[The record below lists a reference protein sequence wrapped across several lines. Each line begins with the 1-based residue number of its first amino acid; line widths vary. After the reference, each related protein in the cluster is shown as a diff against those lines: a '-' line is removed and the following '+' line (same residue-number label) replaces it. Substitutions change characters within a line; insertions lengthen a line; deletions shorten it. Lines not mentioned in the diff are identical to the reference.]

1 MELTRIVVALLLLAI
16 AAGADAK
23 PDNKWRIKC
32 NGSTRTGGEVV
43 LSIEPEGGKPV
54 EVVIAIP
61 AGTSENAAAVI
72 IRNALKVPLKDTHK
86 VERDDWEDVLV
97 KKRYKQPDFEL
108 ILQDN
113 TAQGLSIK
121 VKDE

>member
-1 MELTRIVVALLLLAI
+1 MGTTRIVLAVVLLAT
-16 AAGADAK
+16 ANGVDAK

-32 NGSTRTGGEVV
+32 NGKAKVDGEIV
-43 LSIEPEGGKPV
+43 LSIEPAGGEPV

-61 AGTSENAAAVI
+61 AGTNENAAAVI
-72 IRNALKVPLKDTHK
+72 VRDSLKVPLRDTHK

-108 ILQDN
+108 VLQDN
-113 TAQGLSIK
+113 TAEGLSIK

>member
-1 MELTRIVVALLLLAI
+1 VEFARTVVALLLVVV

-23 PDNKWRIKC
+23 PDSKWRIKC
-32 NGSTRTGGEVV
+32 NGKSKVAGEVV

-61 AGTSENAAAVI
+61 EGTSENAAAVI
-72 IRNALKVPLKDTHK
+72 VRDSLKVPLRDTHK

-108 ILQDN
+108 ILEDN
-113 TAQGLSIK
+113 TAEGLGIK
-121 VKDE
+121 VKEE

>member
-1 MELTRIVVALLLLAI
+1 MKLARIVVASLLVVV
-16 AAGADAK
+16 AAGVDAK

-32 NGSTRTGGEVV
+32 NGSTRAGGEVV

-61 AGTSENAAAVI
+61 GGTSENAAAVI
-72 IRNALKVPLKDTHK
+72 IRDSLKVPLRDTHK

-113 TAQGLSIK
+113 TAEGLSIK
-121 VKDE
+121 VKEE